1 LSIVKHARSSFLA
14 MIAAQITLGA
24 SANSQTPP
32 ASLIRI
38 GSTPNDSYA
47 EPFYAEDR
55 GFFARDGLNAT
66 VEPFA
71 TGAGVTAALAG
82 NAIDVGI
89 TNPISLANAYEH
101 GVPFVFFAVAATYN
115 PAEVALCV
123 AADSPIQQA
132 KDLNGKTVGTTAIR
146 DSNSLHVVAWIDQ
159 NGGDSSTVH
168 LVELPFSAM
177 APALKRG
184 TVAAVPIAEPTLSA
198 VLKEGGVRIIGHPM
212 DVYGKHFMV
221 GGWFARPDY
230 LVANAALMRRLRA
243 TIYSTAVWA
252 NAHPDE
258 SAVSLAKYAKLDPE
272 VVRTMNRSPYGTAL
286 TPDMLQP
293 YLDLGY
299 KYKYIGRQ
307 LKATD
312 LIVKL

>member
-1 LSIVKHARSSFLA
+1 VKHARSSFLA
-14 MIAAQITLGA
+14 MIAAQIALGA
-24 SANSQTPP
+24 AANAQTAPGP
-32 ASLIRI
+32 LIRI

-55 GFFARDGLNAT
+55 GFFTRDGLNVT

-89 TNPISLANAYEH
+89 TNAISLANAYEH

-123 AADSPIQQA
+123 AADSPIQTA
-132 KDLNGKTVGTTAIR
+132 KDLNGKTIGTTAIR

-184 TVAAVPIAEPTLSA
+184 TVAAVPIAEPTLST
-198 VLKEGGVRIIGHPM
+198 VMKEGGVRIIGHPM

-230 LVANAALMRRLRA
+230 LAANVALMRRLRT

-272 VVRTMNRSPYGTAL
+272 AVRTMNRSPYGTAL
-286 TPDMLQP
+286 TPDMIQP

-312 LIVKL
+312 LIAKL

>member
-1 LSIVKHARSSFLA
+1 

-24 SANSQTPP
+24 SANAQTPP

-101 GVPFVFFAVAATYN
+101 GVPFVFFA
-115 PAEVALCV
+115 V